1 MPRVSSRSVVWC
13 GTLFHSIC
21 LRHFPFHLS
30 TACSIPSVYGMF
42 HSICLWHVPFHLSMA
57 CSIPCLWHVPFHLST
72 CSIPSV
78 YMFHSICLHVPFSLS
93 ITCSIP
99 SVYDMFHSICLWQVC
114 FTTGANS
121 SDHNVSCVELSGTR
135 FCPQYLS
142 RLFASFKAVS
152 RFGLAVRR

>member
-21 LRHFPFHLS
+21 LRHVPFHLS

-42 HSICLWHVPFHLSMA
+42 HSMSMA
-57 CSIPCLWHVPFHLST
+57 CSIP
-72 CSIPSV
+72 SV
-78 YMFHSICLHVPFSLS
+78 YDMFHSICLHVPFSLS